1 MTHVKLPTTV
11 ETFKEALKRGIERF
25 QGSPVKNKN
34 KLNESTAFALDLGS
48 QDALAA
54 FEAVLSGYEEEKK
67 KKKKKKDLEGL
78 YNVDMVQGGMCLIN
92 GQAIHPDLNANGD
105 IGYSIVQREEM
116 IDDVLDIISEHKQG
130 SKNRFYMRQTLD
142 ELYSTKD
149 ELIFRC
155 VDDNEIVA
163 KSLDVERFN
172 ELCEEM
178 LEADREYEEE

>member
-1 MTHVKLPTTV
+1 MTTVKLPTTV

-25 QGSPVKNKN
+25 QGSPVNNKN
-34 KLNESTAFALDLGS
+34 KLNESTAVALEVGT
-48 QDALAA
+48 QDVLAA
-54 FEAVLSGYEEEKK
+54 LEAVGSEVQKVENLNLK
-67 KKKKKKDLEGL
+67 
-78 YNVDMVQGGMCLIN
+78 YNIDMAQGGMCFIN
-92 GQAIHPDLNANGD
+92 GQAIHPDVNANAD
-105 IGYSIVQREEM
+105 IGYSIVEREEM
-116 IDDVLDIISEHKQG
+116 IDDILDIISEHKQG
-130 SKNRFYMRQTLD
+130 SRNRLYMRQTLD

>member
-1 MTHVKLPTTV
+1 MTTVKLPTTV

-25 QGSPVKNKN
+25 QGSPVNNKN
-34 KLNESTAFALDLGS
+34 KLNESTAVALEVGT
-48 QDALAA
+48 QDVLAA
-54 FEAVLSGYEEEKK
+54 LEAINEAVDSESEKAESLNLK
-67 KKKKKKDLEGL
+67 
-78 YNVDMVQGGMCLIN
+78 YNIDMIQGGMCFIN
-92 GQAIHPDLNANGD
+92 GQAIHPDVNANAD
-105 IGYSIVQREEM
+105 IGYSIVEREEM
-116 IDDVLDIISEHKQG
+116 IDNVLDIISEHKQG
-130 SKNRFYMRQTLD
+130 SRNRLYMRQTLD

>member
-1 MTHVKLPTTV
+1 MTTVKLPTTV

-25 QGSPVKNKN
+25 QGSPVNNKN
-34 KLNESTAFALDLGS
+34 KLNESTAVALEVGTQDVLAALD
-48 QDALAA
+48 AINK
-54 FEAVLSGYEEEKK
+54 AVDSEIEKVENLNLK
-67 KKKKKKDLEGL
+67 
-78 YNVDMVQGGMCLIN
+78 YNIDMIQGGMCFIN
-92 GQAIHPDLNANGD
+92 GQAIHPDVNANAD
-105 IGYSIVQREEM
+105 IGYAIVEREEM

-130 SKNRFYMRQTLD
+130 SRNRMFMRQTLD

-163 KSLDVERFN
+163 KSSNVERFN